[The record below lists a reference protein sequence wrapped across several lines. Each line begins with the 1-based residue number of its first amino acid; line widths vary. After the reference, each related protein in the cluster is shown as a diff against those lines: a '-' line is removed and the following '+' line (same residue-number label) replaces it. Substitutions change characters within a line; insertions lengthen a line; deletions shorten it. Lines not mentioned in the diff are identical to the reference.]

1 LFVRLKF
8 LLSLLVCF
16 FTGFTSITANAN
28 DAYDP
33 FIDYSEYDDNG
44 DEEAD
49 VNFFKNGRQFT
60 LHFVGGYTG
69 LTGNLGSQLYE
80 SAVNY
85 GLGLNFFLDL
95 RMAIQLQYLTSNHNL
110 SFKSAGQVIK
120 GSSDFTD
127 ISMNLKY
134 YINTQNIIRNL
145 AKLNPYVII
154 GFAYISRETASTDSG
169 DSLFDKT
176 PGYGANLGGG
186 IEYQLSNKKF
196 YVGAEGVYS
205 LVSFKDE
212 GSEIIPDSTGSAT
225 GILPSGDMYRFS
237 LVLGVNF

>member
-1 LFVRLKF
+1 MSVHLK
-8 LLSLLVCF
+8 LILSLLVCF
-16 FTGFTSITANAN
+16 FTGLASITAHAN

-60 LHFVGGYTG
+60 LHFIGGYTG

-80 SAVNY
+80 SAVSY
-85 GLGLNFFLDL
+85 GLGINFFLDL
-95 RMAIQLQYLTSNHNL
+95 RMAIQLQYITSNHNL
-110 SFKSAGQVIK
+110 SFLAGGQTVK
-120 GSSDFTD
+120 GSSDFSD

-134 YINTQNIIRNL
+134 FINTQNIIRNL

-154 GFAYISRETASTDSG
+154 GFAYMTRETASASDG
-169 DSLFDKT
+169 DALFDKT

-196 YVGAEGVYS
+196 YIGAEAVYS

-212 GSEIIPDSTGSAT
+212 GSEITPDGTPT
-225 GILPSGDMYRFS
+225 GIFPSGDMYRMS